1 VYRRY
6 TLDEIKH
13 KVVDVLNNAG
23 GSGLSGMELADKTG
37 INRVTM
43 TKYLELMH
51 AMGLLEKKKIGNV
64 NIWFFQ
70 LGIGDLEL
78 PINYMQVQQKMINSI
93 LAGEEDQAHR
103 ILLNVLNSNIDQVR
117 ILTDVMLPAINTIG
131 ELYSRGKLNKTDR
144 MSMLS
149 FMMEL
154 LDVIKFTLRPIEHKV
169 NAYVICV
176 AGTQDRILLAKCAA
190 VAFIARGWASS
201 YIGNV
206 EDLIDPF
213 FDIDFQRYVSHR
225 WDNKRGL
232 MFLCIVSSGEGSLR
246 FLLSTSK
253 AMKSRLKG
261 DLSIT
266 AITTKEL
273 QSVAEEGADYV
284 TKDLPSLIE
293 WAERKYNSNT
303 TRGS

>member
-1 VYRRY
+1 MYRRY

-64 NIWFFQ
+64 NVWFLQ

-78 PINYMQVQQKMINSI
+78 PINYMQVQQKIINSI

-131 ELYSRGKLNKTDR
+131 ELYSRGKLIKTER
-144 MSMLS
+144 MSILS
-149 FMMEL
+149 FIMEL
-154 LDVIKFTLRPIEHKV
+154 IDLIKFTLRP
-169 NAYVICV
+169 
-176 AGTQDRILLAKCAA
+176 G
-190 VAFIARGWASS
+190 
-201 YIGNV
+201 
-206 EDLIDPF
+206 
-213 FDIDFQRYVSHR
+213 
-225 WDNKRGL
+225 
-232 MFLCIVSSGEGSLR
+232 
-246 FLLSTSK
+246 
-253 AMKSRLKG
+253 
-261 DLSIT
+261 
-266 AITTKEL
+266 
-273 QSVAEEGADYV
+273 
-284 TKDLPSLIE
+284 
-293 WAERKYNSNT
+293 
-303 TRGS
+303 